1 MAFWV
6 GYGYSFWTTGRGFD
20 LEWRLSIAMQFV
32 PALLFMAGAP
42 FLPER
47 YVPIEDTCS
56 RG

>member
-6 GYGYSFWTTGRGFD
+6 GYGYSFWSYGNGID

-32 PALLFMAGAP
+32 PALFFIAGAP

-47 YVPIEDTCS
+47 
-56 RG
+56 